1 MPSEA
6 GTCRTY
12 VLPAI
17 YAAGW
22 IWIDD
27 QIREQLTFTP
37 GRIIVAGGKVKRGK
51 SITSSPTN
59 ATVVE
64 AKAEDHLPGGG
75 RSKGGYPV
83 SAHGPDPHEIAIAG
97 GKESASRG
105 TGTPAQGLDPAVGP
119 AVPGRLTQSRPA
131 RISWIDIV
139 APQTCLSA
147 AP

>member
-51 SITSSPTN
+51 SKRLDYLLSYKRDRRGGEGRGSL
-59 ATVVE
+59 AWWRAVE
-64 AKAEDHLPGGG
+64 GWIPRKRP
-75 RSKGGYPV
+75 R
-83 SAHGPDPHEIAIAG
+83 
-97 GKESASRG
+97 
-105 TGTPAQGLDPAVGP
+105 T
-119 AVPGRLTQSRPA
+119 RPA
-131 RISWIDIV
+131 
-139 APQTCLSA
+139 
-147 AP
+147 